1 MRLVRALTLENLVQ
15 LGFKGVCEGKGEQ
28 KTGEIFYDV
37 AARVVAS
44 THGSASKLR
53 VVC

>member
-1 MRLVRALTLENLVQ
+1 LKTLCDMADGCAVQ

-44 THGSASKLR
+44 THGSASKL
-53 VVC
+53 